1 MKTCRKVWD
10 CCCYLCVNW
19 LFNCV
24 NSGAYTFI
32 HLSGD
37 PYCTSALEVLA
48 VRIKDIVLTGV
59 VTILSVVIYIII
71 FQLFQILI
79 RIGITSLTCL
89 SAYVIV
95 KNVEPYKSEVIDTT
109 LMMIIVGLLGF
120 TISSFFVSLY
130 SQAM

>member
-1 MKTCRKVWD
+1 
-10 CCCYLCVNW
+10 
-19 LFNCV
+19 
-24 NSGAYTFI
+24 
-32 HLSGD
+32 
-37 PYCTSALEVLA
+37 LA

-59 VTILSVVIYIII
+59 VTILSVVIYLIIL
-71 FQLFQILI
+71 QLFQILI
-79 RIGITSLTCL
+79 RIGITSLTCIA
-89 SAYVIV
+89 AYAIV